1 MTRMAILSDI
11 HGNWVALSQVAQVL
25 DQEKVDVVLG
35 LGDYLNLSRGSP
47 AIVEWMKRQEHA
59 YFVRG
64 DNDSWESYERFR
76 HLAREDTEPLY
87 QFVTQLPDRIELE
100 FHGIRFLLQH
110 GYASRPIRERGFTQD
125 AVQETL
131 SRPYLASVVSL
142 HGVDIACFGDY
153 HRPYLE
159 LHDDLLLVHPG
170 SVGAPRDQQPWMAK
184 MALLELK
191 GSAVVVTQR
200 GVPFCREAAVQE
212 MRAGFRDD
220 PGPDVWLSRWL
231 GLSSANAEEWCPAFE
246 GLTRN
251 WSKRR

>member
-1 MTRMAILSDI
+1 MTRIAILGDI
-11 HGNWVALSQVAQVL
+11 HGNWAALQQVARVL
-25 DQEKVDVVLG
+25 DQERIDLVLG
-35 LGDYLNLSRGSP
+35 LGDYLNVSRGS
-47 AIVEWMKRQEHA
+47 AAVVEWMKSQDHA

-76 HLAREDTEPLY
+76 HLAREDAGALY

-100 FHGIRFLLQH
+100 FHGITFLVQH
-110 GYASRPIRERGFTQD
+110 GYASRPIQERGFTQT

-131 SRPYLASVVSL
+131 RRPYVASVVNL

-159 LHDDLLLVHPG
+159 PHDDLLLIHPG

-184 MALLELK
+184 FALLELK
-191 GSAVVVTQR
+191 GSSVQVTQR
-200 GVPFCREAAVQE
+200 GVPFCREAAVEE
-212 MRAGFRDD
+212 MRAGFRED

-231 GLSSANAEEWCPAFE
+231 GLSVAMSKEWCPPFE
-246 GLTRN
+246 GVTRC